1 MAEEIKNSEVIVNGE
16 TPIDDNKKE
25 VKKNDENVV
34 AESTTMNDAVSNVD
48 AVDTIQKEKKS
59 EEKLE
64 TTTTPKKVKRNAPK
78 TTPTNNHNGSNGDG
92 DETAT
97 GSGDT
102 TADTS
107 KGNSKEASKDDV
119 KPWDTKVPT
128 TKEEV
133 IAELRTHS
141 GMAENVAI
149 AMVNGLIA
157 AKDPA
162 LREDY
167 IRHISWHLAT
177 GGPTIKINGSKGKAK
192 HKKDIVNALYSL
204 VGITPPVDSDSDTD
218 ISKDTD
224 KPIVDDKDTTSISIK
239 NDADIS
245 TIENNAI
252 TKQEPTSDID
262 KGTRYIIGSDAT
274 KNIIID

>member
-16 TPIDDNKKE
+16 TSVDDNKE
-25 VKKNDENVV
+25 VKKEDEKVV
-34 AESTTMNDAVSNVD
+34 AESTTMNDAVSNLD
-48 AVDTIQKEKKS
+48 AVDTMQEKKS
-59 EEKLE
+59 EEKTE
-64 TTTTPKKVKRNAPK
+64 TPPTPKKVRRNAPK
-78 TTPTNNHNGSNGDG
+78 ITPTDNPNTGNGDD

-102 TADTS
+102 TTDTS
-107 KGNSKEASKDDV
+107 KDNPEEASKDDA

-141 GMAENVAI
+141 GMAENVAT

-177 GGPTIKINGSKGKAK
+177 GGPTIKENGSKGKAQ
-192 HKKDIVNALYSL
+192 HKKDIIAALRNL
-204 VGITPPVDSDSDTD
+204 
-218 ISKDTD
+218 K
-224 KPIVDDKDTTSISIK
+224 
-239 NDADIS
+239 
-245 TIENNAI
+245 
-252 TKQEPTSDID
+252 
-262 KGTRYIIGSDAT
+262 
-274 KNIIID
+274 

>member
-34 AESTTMNDAVSNVD
+34 AESTAMNDAVSNLD
-48 AVDTIQKEKKS
+48 AVDTIQEKKS
-59 EEKLE
+59 EEKSE
-64 TTTTPKKVKRNAPK
+64 EKPEIPSTPKKVRRNALK
-78 TTPTNNHNGSNGDG
+78 AIPTDNHNDSNGDG

-97 GSGDT
+97 GSSDT

-107 KGNSKEASKDDV
+107 KGNSKEASKDDA

-133 IAELRTHS
+133 IAELCTHS
-141 GMAENVAI
+141 GMAENVAT

-177 GGPTIKINGSKGKAK
+177 GGPTIKENGSKGKAQ
-192 HKKDIVNALYSL
+192 HKKDIIAALRNL
-204 VGITPPVDSDSDTD
+204 
-218 ISKDTD
+218 K
-224 KPIVDDKDTTSISIK
+224 
-239 NDADIS
+239 
-245 TIENNAI
+245 
-252 TKQEPTSDID
+252 
-262 KGTRYIIGSDAT
+262 
-274 KNIIID
+274 

>member
-1 MAEEIKNSEVIVNGE
+1 MAEEIKKGEVIVNGE

-34 AESTTMNDAVSNVD
+34 AESTAMNDAVSNLD
-48 AVDTIQKEKKS
+48 AVDTIQEKKS
-59 EEKLE
+59 EEKSE
-64 TTTTPKKVKRNAPK
+64 IPSTPKKVRRNAPK
-78 TTPTNNHNGSNGDG
+78 ATPTDNHNGSNGDG

-107 KGNSKEASKDDV
+107 KGNSKEVSKDDA

-141 GMAENVAI
+141 GMAENVAT

-177 GGPTIKINGSKGKAK
+177 GGPTIKENGSKGKAQ
-192 HKKDIVNALYSL
+192 HKKDIIAALRNL
-204 VGITPPVDSDSDTD
+204 
-218 ISKDTD
+218 K
-224 KPIVDDKDTTSISIK
+224 
-239 NDADIS
+239 
-245 TIENNAI
+245 
-252 TKQEPTSDID
+252 
-262 KGTRYIIGSDAT
+262 
-274 KNIIID
+274 